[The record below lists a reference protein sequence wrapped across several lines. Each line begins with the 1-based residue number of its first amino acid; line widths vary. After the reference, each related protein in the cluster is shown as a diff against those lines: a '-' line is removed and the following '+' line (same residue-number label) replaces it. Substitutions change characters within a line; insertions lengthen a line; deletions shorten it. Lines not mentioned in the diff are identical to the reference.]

1 MRAQSRTI
9 KVLRQKLIRE
19 QRRRHALSEA
29 LRHVRAAG
37 GCHGEGEAF
46 AEEDLAWKGEPR
58 TSVIPP
64 EPSLPIT
71 HGRRVGQGAAPP
83 PSATR
88 EKRRQEQQ
96 PTATLKKAASQNG
109 SAGEGPEEEG
119 RPLPAISVPSSAA
132 AAAGT
137 TELQTLIQE
146 FMTRGDV
153 SRPDGHGSRQPLH
166 YLPLLHKRFMADC
179 CQPCTLET
187 FRQHLPPQVVP
198 RVGEDLEACVCI
210 TCQNPELKVES
221 LVRRRLL
228 PHSTRLEEVAFTPE
242 AAFREFL
249 AALQPLKAHCPTQ
262 LSYSEWFLEAGCGGS
277 VPQPQKRTL
286 TRPVGEVVALLEGE
300 LELLRPHLSRAA
312 QQYEATLR
320 AKCEAEQSPH
330 HAVLQAEWAPLIILH
345 AVGTEG
351 APATQRAVNLQCGYL
366 WSHTDSLG
374 YIAVSGCR
382 DQRAAAVCASLEP
395 LLARLVRQG
404 VRYLTLLLDPKTDL
418 STVLEYARRRGGSL
432 EVRWVFS
439 EPGHGAGVAKAVG
452 NSVTQLICDTVNS
465 WGLEAV
471 RSAEDVFSLISP
483 NSRNLVY
490 YYSEE
495 DVCRSRRLVCSAA
508 APAAKPATKLI
519 KPKTL
524 LSM

>member
-1 MRAQSRTI
+1 MRVQSRTI
-9 KVLRQKLIRE
+9 QVLRQKLSRE
-19 QRRRHALSEA
+19 QRRRQALSEV
-29 LRHVRAAG
+29 LRRVRAAKG
-37 GCHGEGEAF
+37 GDEGGEC
-46 AEEDLAWKGEPR
+46 AEEVLAWKEEAR
-58 TSVIPP
+58 TSITPP
-64 EPSLPIT
+64 EPSPPVT
-71 HGRRVGQGAAPP
+71 RSRRVGPGAAPTP
-83 PSATR
+83 CATR
-88 EKRRQEQQ
+88 EKRKQEEQ
-96 PTATLKKAASQNG
+96 PTEALKKVASQNG
-109 SAGEGPEEEG
+109 SADEGLEEDG

-132 AAAGT
+132 AAAGNA
-137 TELQTLIQE
+137 ELQTLIQE
-146 FMTRGDV
+146 FMTRDDV
-153 SRPDGHGSRQPLH
+153 SRPDGRGSRQPLH

-198 RVGEDLEACVCI
+198 RVGEDLDTCVCL

-228 PHSTRLEEVAFTPE
+228 PLSTRLEEVVFTPE

-249 AALQPLKAHCPTQ
+249 AALQPLKVRCPAQ
-262 LSYSEWFLEAGCGGS
+262 LSYSEWFLEAGSGGS
-277 VPQPQKRTL
+277 GPQPQKRTL
-286 TRPVGEVVALLEGE
+286 TRPMGEVVALLEGE
-300 LELLRPHLSRAA
+300 LELLRPHLARAA

-320 AKCEAEQSPH
+320 AKCEAEQSPR

-345 AVGTEG
+345 AVGAEG
-351 APATQRAVNLQCGYL
+351 VPATQRAVNLQCGYL
-366 WSHTDSLG
+366 WSHADSLG

-382 DQRAAAVCASLEP
+382 DQRAPAVCASLEP
-395 LLARLVRQG
+395 LLARLVQQG
-404 VRYLTLLLDPKTDL
+404 VRCLTLLLDPKTDL

-439 EPGHGAGVAKAVG
+439 EPGHGAGVAEAVG
-452 NSVTQLICDTVNS
+452 NSVTQLICDTVNA

-471 RSAEDVFSLISP
+471 RSAEDVFGLISP
-483 NSRNLVY
+483 NSSNLVY

-495 DVCRSRRLVCSAA
+495 DVCRSRRLVCSATT
-508 APAAKPATKLI
+508 PAAKPANKLI